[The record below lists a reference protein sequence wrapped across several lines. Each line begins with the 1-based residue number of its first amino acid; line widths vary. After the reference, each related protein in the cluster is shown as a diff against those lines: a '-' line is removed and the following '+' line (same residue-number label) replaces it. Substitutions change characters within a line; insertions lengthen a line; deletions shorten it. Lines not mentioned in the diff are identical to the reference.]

1 MTQIESYSN
10 TIVGSIQDISMS
22 EIVPST
28 KQLRVSIESLDELTS
43 SITRIG
49 LLQPVVV
56 RIADSCFEI
65 VAGNRRYFAC
75 KKLGIRKIPCHV
87 VELDDKEAFEFSL
100 VENVQRCTL
109 NPLEEANAFRKYV
122 ERYGWG
128 GTSDLAHILSKSVSY
143 ITKRIKLLDLPQDVI
158 EMIAE
163 KKIYASSAEE
173 LMPIKDKKVQSELA
187 TKILKNRI
195 SSKRVRSLVKDIYD
209 NSFENIR
216 SESTFNGEQTT
227 KSFDKT
233 IIVLKL
239 GTRSLA
245 RIIEDCEENW
255 FLCNLLMQHK
265 NLLDHQIDLLIN
277 QKRKWA
283 KKRLVNFLN

>member
-10 TIVGSIQDISMS
+10 TIVGSIQDINIS
-22 EIVPST
+22 EIVASS
-28 KQLRVSIESLDELTS
+28 KQLRVSIDSLDELS
-43 SITRIG
+43 ASITRIG

-56 RIADSCFEI
+56 RIVDSSFEI

-75 KKLGIRKIPCHV
+75 KKLGIRKMPCHV

-109 NPLEEANAFRKYV
+109 NPLEEANAFKKYV

-128 GTSDLAHILSKSVSY
+128 GTSDLARMLSKSVSY
-143 ITKRIKLLDLPQDVI
+143 ITKRIKLLDLPKDVI

-173 LMPIKDKKVQSELA
+173 LMPVRDKRVQSDLA
-187 TKILKNRI
+187 MKILKNRI
-195 SSKRVRSLVKDIYD
+195 SSKRVRSLVKNFYD
-209 NSFENIR
+209 NSIEDIR
-216 SESTFNGEQTT
+216 SGSSFNGEQTT
-227 KSFDKT
+227 KSFDKA
-233 IIVLKL
+233 IIILKL

-245 RIIEDCEENW
+245 KIIEDCEDNW

-265 NLLDHQIDLLIN
+265 KLLDHQIDLLIK

-283 KKRLVNFLN
+283 KRKLVNLLG